1 MNYIQRKNVNFLM
14 LLDKDRKIW
23 RQYLVGGTPTHFLVD
38 RDGKLVIKRIG
49 LAFKKDLEA
58 MLTLIKE

>member
-1 MNYIQRKNVNFLM
+1 M

-38 RDGKLVIKRIG
+38 RDGKLVNKRVG
-49 LAFKKDLEA
+49 VAFKKDLES
-58 MLTLIKE
+58 MLALIKE